1 MASLRTIHC
10 LELLLLEEHGE
21 EYSVAALA
29 KRWRVT
35 PRTVFRYKATVRKV
49 KNSFA
54 LREAQANGTNG
65 YVGSGKVTTDER

>member
-10 LELLLLEEHGE
+10 LELLLLEEQGE
-21 EYSVAALA
+21 ECSVAALA

-54 LREAQANGTNG
+54 LREAQANGANG
-65 YVGSGKVTTDER
+65 KRENRKRTADER

>member
-21 EYSVAALA
+21 EHSVAALA

-49 KNSFA
+49 KSAFA
-54 LREAQANGTNG
+54 LRQTQSDDANGSTRG
-65 YVGSGKVTTDER
+65 GKVTADER